1 MPILVGLGNPGI
13 EYDKTRHNIGFEVID
28 HLSHFLGIKLD
39 DRSGPWYAGIAN
51 HRGTKIVLMKPTTY
65 MNLSGQAVNKALQV
79 FRMLPLECMV
89 ITDDIN
95 LPVGKIRI
103 RKSGSSGGHN
113 GLTDIIERIRTDEFP
128 RMRLGVGN
136 TFARGQQ
143 ADYVLSPFT
152 VEQRVDIDEMIP
164 KAAEACLCFCREG
177 IDASMNRY
185 NRT

>member
-28 HLSHFLGIKLD
+28 HVSQFLGIKLD
-39 DRSGPWYAGIAN
+39 DRSGPWSAGRAN
-51 HRGTKIVLMKPTTY
+51 HKGANIVLIKPTTY
-65 MNLSGQAVNKALQV
+65 MNLSGQAVYKALQK

-103 RKSGSSGGHN
+103 RKSGSAGGHN
-113 GLTDIIERIRTDEFP
+113 GLSDIIERIRTDDFP

-136 TFARGQQ
+136 EFGRGQQ

-152 VEQRVDIDEMIP
+152 VEQRVTIDEMLP
-164 KAAEACLCFCREG
+164 KAVEACLCFCREG

-185 NRT
+185 NRS

>member
-1 MPILVGLGNPGI
+1 MPILVGLGNPGVQY
-13 EYDKTRHNIGFEVID
+13 EKTRHNIGFEVID
-28 HLSHFLGIKLD
+28 QIAQVLGITIN
-39 DRSGPWYAGIAN
+39 DRSGPWYAGTAN
-51 HRGTKIVLMKPTTY
+51 HRGTKIVLIKPTTY
-65 MNLSGQAVNKALQV
+65 MNLSGQAVAKALQI

-89 ITDDIN
+89 VTDDLN

-103 RKSGSSGGHN
+103 RKSGSAGGHN

-136 TFARGQQ
+136 DFARGQQ

-152 VEQRVDIDEMIP
+152 QQQRIAIDEMIP
-164 KAAEACLCFCREG
+164 KAVEACLCFCREG